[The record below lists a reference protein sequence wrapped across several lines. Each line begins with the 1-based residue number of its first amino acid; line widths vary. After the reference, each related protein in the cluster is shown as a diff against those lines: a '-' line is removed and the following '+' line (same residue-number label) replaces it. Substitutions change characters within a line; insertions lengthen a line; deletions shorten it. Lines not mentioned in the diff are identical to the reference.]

1 MKNYD
6 QRMENIRAKADQ
18 LKSRRR
24 TVTCGCML
32 LAVVLTLSVLTPYFG
47 LQLGVEPKYQLIP
60 AINMNSYHIVGN
72 GSDYEWLKEALTS
85 RPTSSNDDFPA
96 TDKTLEELRE
106 ELEELR
112 QLLSAGV
119 LNSES
124 TIGAVVKPSYNSS
137 NITNSVP
144 EYVEVT
150 DNQVQGVIESDIFK
164 RSDKYIYYLRDNK
177 LSVFS
182 IDEIDSAELATLEFE
197 MKNTVDLYDAEMF
210 LSSDCTTLTV
220 LFDEYVSGLGSCTVV
235 YSLDVSDPT
244 NILVQ
249 EPLIFKGSYISSRM
263 VDDKLLLIYNYND
276 VYSVD
281 LDNPENFVPVYG
293 TQDELQL
300 IPAENIFCPTE
311 KPTSARYTVIAQLDA
326 KTLQVEDT
334 AALLGYSREVHV
346 SQSTIYATYSYTRRV
361 EQESM
366 DGMITRTAMTDITG
380 ISYGGDNLNI
390 LGTVTVEGDV
400 KDQYSLDEYNGVLRV
415 ATSTSVVEAKWQLKW
430 AVNYGQGWV
439 EHGEW
444 DIVRKDNCN
453 LYCID
458 LSSWEIASSVTAFA
472 PDGDEVTSARFD
484 GPVGYICTAEVVTMR
499 DPVYYFDLS
508 DIYNIT
514 YKHTPIIDGYSSSL
528 INFGEYLLGIGYN
541 EDFELKV
548 EVYKE
553 TAEGV
558 EPVASYERT
567 AGFSQEYKSYY
578 IDRERNLV
586 GLALQYQET
595 GLAEYV
601 LLCFDGD
608 QLVEMAKIPIVAEG
622 FNVGSIFFGKDLG
635 KCRADII
642 DGYLYLLE
650 ETLHV
655 KRLWIE

>member
-1 MKNYD
+1 
-6 QRMENIRAKADQ
+6 
-18 LKSRRR
+18 
-24 TVTCGCML
+24 
-32 LAVVLTLSVLTPYFG
+32 
-47 LQLGVEPKYQLIP
+47 
-60 AINMNSYHIVGN
+60 MNSYHIVGN

-96 TDKTLEELRE
+96 TDKTMEELLEELK
-106 ELEELR
+106 ELISVE
-112 QLLSAGV
+112 V
-119 LNSES
+119 PKSEAS
-124 TIGAVVKPSYNSS
+124 IGAVVKPSYISG

-177 LSVFS
+177 LSVYS
-182 IDEIDSAELATLEFE
+182 IDELDTAELATLEFE
-197 MKNTVDLYDAEMF
+197 MENTIQFHAEMF
-210 LSSDCTTLTV
+210 LSSDCTTLTI
-220 LFDEYVSGLGSCTVV
+220 LLDRYFIGIGDYTVV
-235 YSLDVSDPT
+235 YSLDVTDPA
-244 NILVQ
+244 NIQVQ
-249 EPLIFKGSYISSRM
+249 EPLIFKGSYLSSRM

-281 LDNPENFVPVYG
+281 LGNPENFVPVYG

-311 KPTSARYTVIAQLDA
+311 KPTSARYTVIAQMDA

-334 AALLGYSREVHV
+334 AALLGYSREVYV

-380 ISYGGDNLNI
+380 ISYGCDNLNI

-415 ATSTSVVEAKWQLKW
+415 ATTTEVLTQEQVQKQRYDGAEFTWFTTVGRA
-430 AVNYGQGWV
+430 Y
-439 EHGEW
+439 
-444 DIVRKDNCN
+444 NCN

-458 LSSWEIASSVTAFA
+458 LSSWEIASSVIAFA
-472 PDGDEVTSARFD
+472 PNGEEVKSARFD
-484 GPVGYICTAEVVTMR
+484 GPMGYICTAEVVTMR

-528 INFGEYLLGIGYN
+528 INFGDYLLGIGYN